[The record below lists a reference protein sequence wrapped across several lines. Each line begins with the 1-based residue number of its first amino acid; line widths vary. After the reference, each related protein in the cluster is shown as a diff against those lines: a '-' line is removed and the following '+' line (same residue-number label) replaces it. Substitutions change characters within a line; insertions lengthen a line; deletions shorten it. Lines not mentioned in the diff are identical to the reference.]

1 MKDWVQLMK
10 RIRYTK
16 FTGDLSSAFGLED
29 LMQALSDFLLD
40 SGFQDPMSRF
50 QQFDGEQTMENLREA
65 IKQAL
70 DSGEL
75 FDDEAQE
82 KYEAL
87 SEDLVEEL
95 IDQIIQKMQEQN
107 FINAEQPQEG
117 KGEQGDGNGEARF
130 EVTDK
135 GMDFL
140 GYKALR
146 ELLGPLGRSSL
157 GRHDTRHEASGVE
170 TNGSSK
176 QYEFGDTLNL
186 DITAT
191 LSSVFAREGLSLSSG
206 ENGTLNIE
214 YTDLHVHQADY
225 QSSCATVVLLDCSH
239 SMILYG
245 EDRFTP
251 AKRVAM
257 ALAHLIRTQFPG
269 DTLNLVLFHDSAE
282 EIPIGQLPRVKV
294 GPHYTNTREGL
305 RVAQRILARQTKD
318 MKQIVMITDGKP
330 SALTLPDGRIY
341 KNAFGLD
348 PLVISETLE
357 EVARCKR
364 SNIMINTFMLA
375 EDFAL
380 MQFVQKVSAMC
391 RGKAYFTSPERLG
404 NYLLMDFMSR
414 RVKTVH

>member
-1 MKDWVQLMK
+1 MK
-10 RIRYTK
+10 RVRYTK
-16 FTGDLSSAFGLED
+16 FTGDLASSFGLED

-40 SGFQDPMSRF
+40 SGFNDPMSRF
-50 QQFDGEQTMENLREA
+50 QEFDGDQTMENLREA
-65 IKQAL
+65 IRQAL
-70 DSGEL
+70 DSGEI

-87 SEDLVEEL
+87 SEDQVEEL

-107 FINAEQPQEG
+107 FINAEMPEQGQ
-117 KGEQGDGNGEARF
+117 GEQGDGNGEARF

-146 ELLGPLGRSSL
+146 ELLGPLGKSNL
-157 GRHDTRHEASGVE
+157 GRHDTRHEAAGVE

-176 QYEFGDTLNL
+176 LYEFGDTLNL

-191 LSSVFAREGLSLSSG
+191 LSSVFAREGLATAIEG
-206 ENGTLNIE
+206 EEHAPLNI
-214 YTDLHVHQADY
+214 YHSDVHVHQSDY

-257 ALAHLIRTQFPG
+257 ALSHLIRTQFPG
-269 DTLNLVLFHDSAE
+269 DTLNLVLFHDTAE
-282 EIPIGQLPRVKV
+282 EIPVSQLSRVKV

-305 RVAQRILARQTKD
+305 RMAQRILARQNKD

-357 EVARCKR
+357 EVSRCKR
-364 SNIMINTFMLA
+364 ANIMINTFMLA
-375 EDFAL
+375 SDFSL
-380 MQFVQKVSAMC
+380 MQFVQQVSAMC
-391 RGKAYFTSPERLG
+391 RGKAYFTTPQNLG

-414 RVKTVH
+414 RMKTVH